1 MNKLPSSVKSPLGVT
16 SKSRA
21 RFSRRSLLR
30 NLGASAALLPLLSTT
45 RMRAASADGRAKRL
59 VTLTWC
65 NGLVP
70 RDVFPKGAELEFGQ
84 ITQPLTPFKAKTLF
98 LAGLDISPFIEKN
111 QKYMGHFTYSTLF
124 TGKGVGAG
132 TRCSGTEEQTSD
144 GPSIDYVIGT
154 EIAKRA
160 GLKESQINLGCRTAA
175 PRIGTT
181 WRAARQPN
189 ECEKNP
195 YKMFDRLFAGGAL
208 PTAGSGMDIVRA
220 RRKSVL
226 DFMGK
231 DLTAFASRLG
241 VEDKMRIDAH
251 LASVR
256 ELEGKLTMVPA
267 ASGQACGPMPFAQVD
282 YAKPANYPM
291 HVKLQL
297 DIIALALR
305 CDITRVATLELT
317 NAGESGFVP
326 PFAGASRDYHSIAH
340 DQNGGSTALK
350 IKIDN
355 WYFQQVA
362 YLAQQLESV
371 QEPGGT
377 MLDNSAIVVANC
389 MQDGAGH
396 NVDGLPFII
405 VGSCG
410 GYFKTG
416 RVLRFGSWV
425 NKPGDY
431 WKGSTGVSHAKLL
444 ASLCQAMDLN
454 VPSFG
459 DPRYGATGNLPGL
472 TA

>member
-1 MNKLPSSVKSPLGVT
+1 VKSPIKSFLAVT

-21 RFSRRSLLR
+21 RFSRRSLLTH
-30 NLGASAALLPLLSTT
+30 LGASAAMLPLLTTT
-45 RMRAASADGRAKRL
+45 RIRAANAAGNAKRL

-65 NGLVP
+65 NGLIP
-70 RDVFPKGAELEFGQ
+70 KDVFPKGAELEFGQ
-84 ITQPLTPFKAKTLF
+84 MMQSLLPYKAKTLF
-98 LAGLDISPFIEKN
+98 LAGLDTSPFIEKN

-160 GLKESQINLGCRTAA
+160 NLKETQINLGCRTAA

-195 YKMFDRLFAGGAL
+195 YNMFNRLFSGGAM
-208 PTAGSGMDIVRA
+208 PAGQIDSLRD

-241 VEDKMRIDAH
+241 SDDKMKIEAH

-256 ELEGKLTMVPA
+256 ELETKLTTVPGA
-267 ASGQACGPMPFAQVD
+267 TQSCAPTAFAQID
-282 YAKPANYPM
+282 FAKPVNYPA

-297 DIIALALR
+297 DLIALALR

-326 PFAGASRDYHSIAH
+326 PFAGVSRDYHSIAH
-340 DQNGGSTALK
+340 AQNGGSADAK
-350 IKIDN
+350 MKIDT
-355 WYFQQVA
+355 WYFEQVA
-362 YLAQQLESV
+362 YLAKQLDDV
-371 QEPGGT
+371 QETGGT
-377 MLDNSAIVVANC
+377 MLDNSSIVVANC

-396 NVDGLPFII
+396 NVDGMPWII

-410 GYFKTG
+410 GYFKTN
-416 RVLRFGSWV
+416 RVLRMGSWAG
-425 NKPGDY
+425 KTGDY

-454 VPSFG
+454 VASFG
-459 DPRYGATGNLPGL
+459 DPRYGGTGPLPGL